1 MASLNA
7 PRRLIV
13 VSMRSSTPSQAH
25 FPQSLVDGADKVGY
39 PAWIEKISE
48 IDPDIEIVNIYS
60 RLLAIQEV
68 PLKRASPRPERP
80 PPRLSERQLRST
92 PWHFPRPRE
101 IKRLHAF
108 LFRELS
114 PFDPSRSRHEAGL
127 IALSIAVCQPIQNIL
142 SWPVGNHA
150 IERSGVNRIVFE
162 GIHAVWLKAE
172 HGLGNNAAKIP
183 LNILC
188 SWWLSFVHPGQGK
201 HTLHDLLPYSATAW
215 DRRAYDCLANELG
228 CSPQRAELLTRDLLP
243 RLLYEETS
251 NAALVDFWRADKIKN
266 LDRVNSIALTHY
278 LQPSGK
284 RTSESYYSSQ
294 KRATKASD
302 ARAPEV
308 EVQLGSSRLTP
319 EETKKIVKSLL
330 AYQDAAETPIEK
342 HNAIAYL
349 NALHLLD
356 GHRA

>member
-1 MASLNA
+1 
-7 PRRLIV
+7 
-13 VSMRSSTPSQAH
+13 
-25 FPQSLVDGADKVGY
+25 
-39 PAWIEKISE
+39 
-48 IDPDIEIVNIYS
+48 
-60 RLLAIQEV
+60 
-68 PLKRASPRPERP
+68 
-80 PPRLSERQLRST
+80 
-92 PWHFPRPRE
+92 
-101 IKRLHAF
+101 
-108 LFRELS
+108 
-114 PFDPSRSRHEAGL
+114 
-127 IALSIAVCQPIQNIL
+127 
-142 SWPVGNHA
+142 
-150 IERSGVNRIVFE
+150 
-162 GIHAVWLKAE
+162 
-172 HGLGNNAAKIP
+172 
-183 LNILC
+183 
-188 SWWLSFVHPGQGK
+188 
-201 HTLHDLLPYSATAW
+201 PYSATAW

-330 AYQDAAETPIEK
+330 AHQDAAETPLDQ
-342 HNAIAYL
+342 HSAIAYL
-349 NALHLLD
+349 TRFICLVVPAHRRSTAPFPLPWDFSPSEGLVFICDKPVTGSEARFSPIPPSALEYLSNYAAHLKRIAASTLFPPAV
-356 GHRA
+356 RQYSSQVSELL